1 MLVDTVVRND
11 LRLNTRVIRSV
22 FPTNDLIN
30 DIDKGREKLPK
41 YGSFP
46 VILSPYSNRGERI
59 GAHISMYQDREREL
73 LKYTCVIIK
82 DKEKKRV
89 LLRS

>member
-1 MLVDTVVRND
+1 MRNCLSPSTRVVR
-11 LRLNTRVIRSV
+11 SV
-22 FPTNDLIN
+22 VPANDLIN
-30 DIDKGREKLPK
+30 DIDNERKKKLPE

-59 GAHISMYQDREREL
+59 GARIPVYEEREKAII
-73 LKYTCVIIK
+73 KYTYVIDK
-82 DKEKKRV
+82 DKWKKKKV